1 MYITSSL
8 DALLF
13 AIWGKLLTLLNLD
26 VFACNKHGANSTH
39 SIGLSWSFNEIRHE
53 KVSSLCLTHNKP
65 SNMNSYWK
73 QSHEGVE
80 VLGSHLFSWYL
91 NTHQPKME
99 WLPRAGGSQGPK
111 LKPRWGCVLG
121 RETRLFQRGGKYGRK
136 ARTKRASKSRRRKAK
151 NMTLG

>member
-13 AIWGKLLTLLNLD
+13 AIGGKLLTLLNLD

-91 NTHQPKME
+91 TTHQPKMPWWE
-99 WLPRAGGSQGPK
+99 EQARMTPQS
-111 LKPRWGCVLG
+111 RW
-121 RETRLFQRGGKYGRK
+121 QP
-136 ARTKRASKSRRRKAK
+136 RTKAEAKMRMRLGKRDKVISARR
-151 NMTLG
+151 